1 MNKIKLHTG
10 DSSKVLKKYPDNHFD
25 SIVTDPPYGIEF
37 LGKDWDNNTGPIEVW
52 RECLR
57 VLKPGGHLLAFSAA
71 RTYHR
76 LASNIE
82 DIGFEIRD
90 QIMWIYGSGFPKG
103 QDMGKLI
110 EKRKNKD
117 INLNPYIYHEE
128 VEDDRSVKIGKIHN
142 PPKCVECDQYVASPS
157 NTCTKKCNAK
167 FPPKLNEWSGW
178 KTGLKPAHEPIVMA
192 RKPFKGSTVDNVL
205 KNGVG
210 AINVDDTRVEVTD
223 IEYERNYKAYAKNLK
238 EEHNTN
244 SLFHKVVEKNGP
256 AQGRY
261 PSNVIMSE
269 EEGKVLDSKTGLKP
283 SHKPIVMA
291 RKPFKGSTVD
301 NVIKNGVGA
310 INIDDTRVEVTDTE
324 TFAGNSIGY
333 KTVPEDKRSGDNIYG
348 FKKQDADEPIQT
360 PEGRYPANVIMSEE
374 EGKVLDEKTST
385 GPKRKAKPVQIDQ
398 ETNNSNAIAAFQAS
412 KRNISVSYN
421 DGGSQAGG
429 ASKYFYCPKVSKK
442 ERNVGCEDLQP
453 KETVQYNKG
462 MEGKLRSDGTIIKE
476 PIKQTNNHPTV
487 KPVALMK
494 YLVTLV
500 TPKGGKVLDPFNGS
514 GSTGMAVKEFGG
526 EYVGIDLNKDYI
538 KIAKK
543 RIKAWEKK

>member
-37 LGKDWDNNTGPIEVW
+37 LGKDWDKNTGAIEVW
-52 RECLR
+52 QECLR
-57 VLKPGGHLLAFSAA
+57 VLKPGGHILAFSAA

-76 LASNIE
+76 LATNLE

-110 EKRKNKD
+110 EKRKGKKVKEKYDNTS
-117 INLNPYIYHEE
+117 Y
-128 VEDDRSVKIGKIHN
+128 EDTRTVKNSGHGTSGRCN
-142 PPKCVECDQYVASPS
+142 
-157 NTCTKKCNAK
+157 KCNSSGWITGNGYK
-167 FPPKLNEWSGW
+167 CPSKDPDCPQPWISPKLNEWSGW

-192 RKPFKGSTVDNVL
+192 TKPFKGSTIDNVL
-205 KNGVG
+205 KHG
-210 AINVDDTRVEVTD
+210 T
-223 IEYERNYKAYAKNLK
+223 
-238 EEHNTN
+238 
-244 SLFHKVVEKNGP
+244 
-256 AQGRY
+256 
-261 PSNVIMSE
+261 
-269 EEGKVLDSKTGLKP
+269 
-283 SHKPIVMA
+283 
-291 RKPFKGSTVD
+291 
-301 NVIKNGVGA
+301 GA
-310 INIDDTRVEVTDTE
+310 INIDDTRVEVTDTK

-333 KTVPEDKRSGDNIYG
+333 KTVPEEKRTGDNIYG

-360 PEGRYPANVIMSEE
+360 PQGRYPANVIMSEE
-374 EGKVLDEKTST
+374 EGKVLDEKTGIIKSV
-385 GPKRKAKPVQIDQ
+385 GGKRKKEDGDYSGSGYTIKNQKGAD
-398 ETNNSNAIAAFQAS
+398 TNLYVNEPP
-412 KRNISVSYN
+412 K
-421 DGGSQAGG
+421 G
-429 ASKYFYCPKVSKK
+429 ASKYYYCPKVSRK
-442 ERNVGCEDLQP
+442 ERNIGCDMHEPMTAKDVGP
-453 KETVQYNKG
+453 WSETGERLAV
-462 MEGKLRSDGTIIKE
+462 KLDKMTTKH
-476 PIKQTNNHPTV
+476 NNHPTV

-538 KIAKK
+538 RIAKK

>member
-223 IEYERNYKAYAKNLK
+223 IEYERNYNAYAKNLK

-261 PSNVIMSE
+261 PANVIMSE
-269 EEGKVLDSKTGLKP
+269 EEGKVLDEKTGLKP
-283 SHKPIVMA
+283 SHEPIVMA

-310 INIDDTRVEVTDTE
+310 LNIDDTRVEVTDTE

-360 PEGRYPANVIMSEE
+360 PQGRYPANVIMSEE
-374 EGKVLDEKTST
+374 EGKVLDEKTGIIKSV
-385 GPKRKAKPVQIDQ
+385 GGKRKKEYGDY
-398 ETNNSNAIAAFQAS
+398 S
-412 KRNISVSYN
+412 
-421 DGGSQAGG
+421 GSGYTIKNQKGADTDLYLNEPPRG
-429 ASKYFYCPKVSKK
+429 ASKYYYCPKVSKK
-442 ERNVGCEDLQP
+442 ERNVGD
-453 KETVQYNKG
+453 TA
-462 MEGKLRSDGTIIKE
+462 
-476 PIKQTNNHPTV
+476 NNHPTV

-543 RIKAWEKK
+543 RIKAWSSEK